1 TDITSK
7 HYQAV
12 LMKEVEKQIVQ
23 KGLDGVFLDTVGNI
37 DNEHADQPVVLEQQR
52 IGMKNFL
59 KSLKKKHA
67 SLSLI
72 QNWGFGTLKYRTYP
86 YVDGIMWENFNY
98 STVAND
104 QWSKDRMTDL
114 QKLNQSQ
121 DIKTLTISSVQGTKS
136 ETLAQKNG
144 FLHMKSNI
152 DLNYNKF

>member
-1 TDITSK
+1 
-7 HYQAV
+7 
-12 LMKEVEKQIVQ
+12 MKEVEKQIVQ

-52 IGMKNFL
+52 IGMTNFL

-72 QNWGFGTLKYRTYP
+72 QNWGFGTLKYHTYP